1 MRQEI
6 LNWNR
11 KKYGQHWEPFLRF
24 FETAPVTEEE
34 YNFILKKE
42 KENGLKNLI
51 SHSKSHFNPVR
62 KCLNSIYTKGR
73 FIEQDLTKIDNN
85 FLSGRKINFK
95 EFLERIENYP
105 MSEKTLETL
114 IKIPNTTVEYN
125 TETNPNIIKQS
136 KIILKIANQLHK
148 QEKLYFSVDKV
159 VFDFEKDI
167 LKSIKDTTNIRKNRL
182 NQASKIPEKIQ
193 MTAVEFKRNPDVV
206 AEVLLR
212 ANGICE
218 QCNKNAPFIR
228 KKDNTPYL
236 EVHHR
241 IMLSDGGEDTVKNA
255 IAICPNCHRELHF
268 GI

>member
-11 KKYGQHWEPFLRF
+11 KKGGRVWESFLKF
-24 FETAPVTEEE
+24 FETSPVTQEE
-34 YNFILKKE
+34 YDFILKKE
-42 KENGLKNLI
+42 DENGNNFI
-51 SHSKSHFNPVR
+51 SHSESHFNPAR
-62 KCLNSIYTKGR
+62 KCLNSIYKKDK
-73 FIEQDLTKIDNN
+73 FVEQNLTVIDAN
-85 FLSGRKINFK
+85 FLSGKDINFK
-95 EFLERIENYP
+95 DFLNRLEKYP
-105 MSEKTLETL
+105 MSLLTFETL
-114 IKIPNTTVEYN
+114 INRPNTTDDYN
-125 TETNPNIIKQS
+125 KHKQNIINTS
-136 KIILKIANQLHK
+136 KIILKIANKLHK
-148 QEKLYFSVDKV
+148 QEKLYFSVDEV
-159 VFDFEKDI
+159 ASDFEKEI
-167 LKSIKDTTNIRKNRL
+167 TKSIKDNPSIRKNRL

-193 MTAVEFKRNPDVV
+193 MTVVGFKRNSDVV

-212 ANGICE
+212 AKGVCE

-241 IMLSDGGEDTVKNA
+241 LMLSDGGEDTVKNA

>member
-11 KKYGQHWEPFLRF
+11 KKNGKHWEPFLEF
-24 FETAPVTEEE
+24 FNTAPVTDEE
-34 YNFILKKE
+34 YDFILKKE
-42 KENGLKNLI
+42 EENNLDNFI
-51 SHSKSHFNPVR
+51 RHSGSHFDPVR
-62 KCLNSIYTKGR
+62 QCLNSIYNKDK
-73 FIEQDLTKIDNN
+73 FVEQDLTQIDND
-85 FLSGRKINFK
+85 FLSGEKINFK
-95 EFLERIENYP
+95 DFLARMEKYP

-114 IKIPNTTVEYN
+114 IKKPNTTVEYY
-125 TETNPNIIKQS
+125 TETNPNVIKPS
-136 KIILKIANQLHK
+136 RIILSIANKIHQ
-148 QEKLYFSVDKV
+148 QEKLCFSTDKA
-159 VFDFEKDI
+159 VFDFEKAI
-167 LKSIKDTTNIRKNRL
+167 TNSIKDTPNIRKNRL
-182 NQASKIPEKIQ
+182 NKASKIPEKIQ
-193 MTAVEFKRNPDVV
+193 MTSIGFKRNPDVV

-212 ANGICE
+212 ANGVCE

-241 IMLSDGGEDTVKNA
+241 VMLSDGGEDTVKNA